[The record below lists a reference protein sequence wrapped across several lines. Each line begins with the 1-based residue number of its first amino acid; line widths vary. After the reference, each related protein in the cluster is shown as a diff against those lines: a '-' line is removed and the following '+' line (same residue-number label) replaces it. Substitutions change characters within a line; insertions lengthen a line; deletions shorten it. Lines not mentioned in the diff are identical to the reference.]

1 MLNVCE
7 TFNMP
12 QTSIYKGFEVCYV
25 NRLNLLA
32 IFLFKM
38 EVGLMV
44 GIVVGMVGLIAKN
57 FFQQNLDV
65 SKIIT
70 IFANAIR
77 KESNA
82 MYNS

>member
-1 MLNVCE
+1 
-7 TFNMP
+7 
-12 QTSIYKGFEVCYV
+12 
-25 NRLNLLA
+25 
-32 IFLFKM
+32 
-38 EVGLMV
+38 MV